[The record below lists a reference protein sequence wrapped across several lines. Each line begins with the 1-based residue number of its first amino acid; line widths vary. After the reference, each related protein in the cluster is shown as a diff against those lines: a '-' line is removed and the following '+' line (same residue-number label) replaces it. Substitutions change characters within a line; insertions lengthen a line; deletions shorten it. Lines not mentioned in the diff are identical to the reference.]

1 MDLTTITLNPYWIG
15 IATLAG
21 LLSFLSPCVLALVPA
36 YIGYLS
42 GRSITTS
49 GVVVGNR
56 TTTFLHGLAFVSGF
70 SLVFII
76 GGAAVGALGALVG
89 DYFVKRWIARVG
101 GGVVVIFG
109 LHTMGVIN
117 IPFLDYDTRRQVQPN
132 PRLGYLASALMGVF
146 FSAGWAP
153 CIGPVLGTI
162 LNLAL
167 FSGQVTQGVILL
179 SAYSVGMAIPFLLA
193 ALGMG
198 QVTTLMQRHTQA
210 IRYLSIATGVL
221 LVVVGI
227 MLITGTIER
236 LAQFAPIFPDIG
248 L

>member
-1 MDLTTITLNPYWIG
+1 LNPYWVG

-36 YIGYLS
+36 YVGYLS

-49 GVVVGNR
+49 GVIVGSR
-56 TTTFLHGLAFVSGF
+56 TTTFFHGLAFVLGF
-70 SLVFII
+70 SLVFVI
-76 GGAAVGALGALVG
+76 GGAAVGALGTLVG
-89 DYFVKRWIARVG
+89 DFFVKRWIARIG
-101 GGVVVIFG
+101 GIVVVIFG

-132 PRLGYLASALMGVF
+132 PRLGYLASVLMGVF

-179 SAYSVGMAIPFLLA
+179 SAYSVGMAVPFLLA

-198 QVTTLMQRHTQA
+198 QVTTLMKRHSQA
-210 IRYLSIATGVL
+210 IRYLSIATGVF
-221 LVVVGI
+221 LVAVGI
-227 MLITGTIER
+227 MLITGSLER

>member
-1 MDLTTITLNPYWIG
+1 MDLTTITLNPYWVG
-15 IATLAG
+15 IAALAG

-49 GVVVGNR
+49 GVVVGSR
-56 TTTFLHGLAFVSGF
+56 TTTFFHGLAFVTGF

-76 GGAAVGALGALVG
+76 GGAALGALGALIG
-89 DYFVKRWIARVG
+89 DYFVKRWIARI
-101 GGVVVIFG
+101 GGVVVIIFG

-132 PRLGYLASALMGVF
+132 PRLGYLASVLMGVF

-167 FSGQVTQGVILL
+167 FSGQVTQGVVLL
-179 SAYSVGMAIPFLLA
+179 SAYSVGMAVPFLLA

-198 QVTTLMQRHTQA
+198 QVTSLMQRHSQV

-227 MLITGTIER
+227 MLITGSLER
-236 LAQFAPIFPDIG
+236 LAQFAPIIPDIG